1 MEVVF
6 GAPPANWQ
14 QLDPTRYARIGTY
27 SLAPVPNAVVA
38 APRLLAVLRAADKF
52 VGEGAIAPVSAPQAP
67 QAPSAPSAL
76 SADSAMPVRVYRTP
90 RGIVLHVPCGMFDSP
105 ARSEYTFLDPSMRY
119 VASTFASAPAW
130 PESALS

>member
-27 SLAPVPNAVVA
+27 SLAPVPSAVVA
-38 APRLLAVLRAADKF
+38 VPRLLAVLRAADKF
-52 VGEGAIAPVSAPQAP
+52 VCEGAIAPVSTPTPAPAAP
-67 QAPSAPSAL
+67 TAL

>member
-14 QLDPTRYARIGTY
+14 QLDPTRYARIGAY
-27 SLAPVPNAVVA
+27 ALAPVPSAVVA
-38 APRLLAVLRAADKF
+38 APRLLAVLRAADQF
-52 VGEGAIAPVSAPQAP
+52 VCEGAIAPATAGATAGATAPT
-67 QAPSAPSAL
+67 AL

-130 PESALS
+130 PESALA